1 MSQATTEPTTPTTG
15 DVLARVGETL
25 AALQDAEKTCVEAAQ
40 KLYEHTQDGN
50 AHGAGLQENIGRE
63 VPRPVWQGT
72 ALAFQK
78 ADGTTVAEAVD
89 LKGQKG
95 DRGEAGPRPEH
106 RWDGTCLTVQSADGS
121 WPESGVDLKGGKG
134 DRGDIGPR
142 PEHRWDGT
150 RLTVQ
155 NADGSWPESGVDLKG
170 EKGDAGEVILSDAVD
185 SESRTTSASSLAV
198 KTAYDAATAA
208 RVTADAAGEAAG
220 EAKTTAEAASTAAAG
235 ATQKAEEALAAVPR
249 IDALESRFDE
259 NGKLQA
265 ENLPL
270 TDALD
275 SAPGTLAASDTAVKT
290 LNDRLNGLISSP
302 ADSSLWIG
310 VPRPWRST
318 ALPPSHCWANGDF
331 VAFADWPE
339 LEQVYAAG
347 GFEGMLMAWDADSG
361 TQAANLGKW
370 RPDAA
375 EPTGLYTPQLSKQF
389 LRCFVGTDGDQTAG
403 TSHKD
408 TMRPITGQATSY
420 GYYTVSGALAFEQ
433 STKGAANGAPTNL
446 GTIKLDSRWLGA
458 NYSGTETAPVH
469 VYQPYII
476 YLGNPAK
483 ETA

>member
-121 WPESGVDLKGGKG
+121 WPENGVDLKGGKG
-134 DRGDIGPR
+134 DRGEAGPR

-170 EKGDAGEVILSDAVD
+170 EKGDAGKVALSDAVD
-185 SESRTTSASSLAV
+185 SESRETAASSLAV

-208 RVTADAAGEAAG
+208 QSAADAAQATATAAGETADAAKQAATAAQETASAADAAAD
-220 EAKTTAEAASTAAAG
+220 EAKAAAEAA
-235 ATQKAEEALAAVPR
+235 QEKAEQALSGITVLAGGIIAFSGTFGGAGKRHPIPLGGSEPDTGWVLCDGGSDGKGGAVPDLR
-249 IDALESRFDE
+249 GRMIMGA
-259 NGKLQA
+259 
-265 ENLPL
+265 
-270 TDALD
+270 
-275 SAPGTLAASDTAVKT
+275 SAA
-290 LNDRLNGLISSP
+290 
-302 ADSSLWIG
+302 
-310 VPRPWRST
+310 
-318 ALPPSHCWANGDF
+318 
-331 VAFADWPE
+331 
-339 LEQVYAAG
+339 YAAG
-347 GFEGMLMAWDADSG
+347 STGGTAEHAHPLSG
-361 TQAANLGKW
+361 SVGATTLTEAQIASHQHPIYNLGLGKFAGNS
-370 RPDAA
+370 PDTALWSSWSMGQTRYANAA
-375 EPTGLYTPQLSKQF
+375 GGSQPHTHPLS
-389 LRCFVGTDGDQTAG
+389 GA
-403 TSHKD
+403 S
-408 TMRPITGQATSY
+408 GQASSLPP
-420 GYYTVSGALAFEQ
+420 YYALA
-433 STKGAANGAPTNL
+433 
-446 GTIKLDSRWLGA
+446 
-458 NYSGTETAPVH
+458 
-469 VYQPYII
+469 YIMRV
-476 YLGNPAK
+476 A
-483 ETA
+483 